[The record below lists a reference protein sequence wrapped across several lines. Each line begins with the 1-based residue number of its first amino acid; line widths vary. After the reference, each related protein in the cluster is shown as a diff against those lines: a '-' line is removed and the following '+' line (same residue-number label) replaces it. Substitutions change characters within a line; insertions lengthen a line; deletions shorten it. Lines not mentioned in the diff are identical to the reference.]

1 MMNECFKKIP
11 KELIE
16 LKQWVCWK
24 KISKKNGKA
33 TKIPVNPYNGKN
45 AKSNDKNTWSDFE
58 TAVNSIEKFGLNGI
72 GFMFDKGYF
81 GVDLDDCTEALK
93 AEFINELQSYTEISQ
108 SGNGIHIICK
118 GKLPAGNRRKSNVEM
133 YDSGRFFVMTGN
145 SIGNFEIKECS
156 EKIKSL
162 HNKYLSE
169 TKKQCYFENKVDE
182 LVSCKLEDREVIQK
196 ASESKS
202 GALFQSLFAGDYE
215 STYGSHS
222 EADLALC
229 NMLAFWTGK
238 DSCQMDRIFRF
249 SGLYRQK
256 WDEKRGDS
264 TYGEITIGNA
274 LNSCRNVY
282 SKGFKKENY
291 IVNEETGEV
300 KYVNSNKNYDLNDTG
315 NAKRVYDAYGE
326 IIRYNVENK
335 CWVLWN
341 GKFWND
347 DVQNKVKFFV
357 EKVAEDIKQE
367 AFEEEDDDKKK
378 ALNKCYNRLMNSS
391 GKEACLKELQHINE
405 IPVCNNDFDK
415 LNNFLNIK
423 SGVINL
429 RTGELLPFK
438 KELMIS
444 KFVDIE
450 LLEGKPVA
458 WLKFLDEIFLGDKE
472 LIHFIK
478 KAVGYTLTG
487 SIKEQCLFICLG
499 EGSNGKSVFLDIVS
513 NLLGQY
519 STTAQ
524 VESIMVNKSYGSG
537 ANTDIARLKGARFV
551 TTSEP
556 NEYSRL
562 NEGLIKQ
569 LTGGDKVTARFLYG
583 REFEFKPEF
592 KLWVATNHKPIIRGT
607 DNGIWR
613 RIMMIPFD
621 ATFSKEQQDKNLE
634 KKLKAELPK
643 ILAWALEGCQEWIE
657 EGLEPPAKIQQ
668 ATSEYK
674 KEMDVLSN
682 FLAENIV
689 EEEGTFLKASLIYRE
704 YLKWAKEN
712 NEYEMSSTKF
722 GKEIS
727 KKYEKIKRS
736 DGIYYKNIKMP
747 LRYGS

>member
-1 MMNECFKKIP
+1 MNDFQKIP
-11 KELIE
+11 KELTQ
-16 LKQWVCWK
+16 LNQWVCWK
-24 KISKKNGKA
+24 KINKKDGKA
-33 TKIPVNPYNGKN
+33 TKIPINPYNGRN
-45 AKSNDKNTWSDFE
+45 AKSNDKRTWSDFI
-58 TAVNSIEKFGLNGI
+58 TAINSVGLFDLDGI
-72 GFMFDKGYF
+72 GFMFDAGYF
-81 GVDLDDCTEALK
+81 GVDLDDCSDSLK
-93 AEFINELQSYTEISQ
+93 TEFINELQSYTEISQ

-118 GKLPAGNRRKSNVEM
+118 GKLPEGNRRRNNVEM

-145 SIGNFEIKECS
+145 SIGDFEITDCT
-156 EKIKSL
+156 EKIKAL
-162 HNKYLSE
+162 HEKYLSD
-169 TKKQCYFENKVDE
+169 KKKESYFEKRVNN
-182 LVSCKLEDREVIQK
+182 LVECKLDDKEVIQK

-202 GALFQSLFAGDYE
+202 GALFQSLFAGEYE
-215 STYGSHS
+215 SIYGSQS

-238 DSCQMDRIFRF
+238 DFVQMDRIFRM
-249 SGLYRQK
+249 SGLYRPK
-256 WDEKRGDS
+256 WDEKRGS
-264 TYGEITIGNA
+264 KKYGEITIENA
-274 LNSCRNVY
+274 ISSCSNVY
-282 SKGFKKENY
+282 SKKFKKEDY
-291 IVNEETGEV
+291 SVDEKTGEV
-300 KYVNSNKNYDLNDTG
+300 KYVSTKKYDLNDTG
-315 NAKRVYDAYGE
+315 NAKRVYDYFGD

-335 CWVLWN
+335 CWVIWN
-341 GKFWND
+341 GVYWKQDN
-347 DVQNKVKFFV
+347 QNKIKFFV
-357 EKVAEDIKQE
+357 EKVAEDIKNE
-367 AFEEEDDDKKK
+367 ALNEEDEKRKKE
-378 ALNKCYNRLMNSS
+378 LNKCYNRLMNSS

-423 SGVINL
+423 NGVINL
-429 RTGELLPFK
+429 RTGELLPHK

-444 KFVDIE
+444 KAIDIE
-450 LLEGKPVA
+450 LVEGKPTA
-458 WLKFLDEIFLGDKE
+458 WIKFLNEIFLGDKE
-472 LIHFIK
+472 LISFIK

-487 SIKEQCLFICLG
+487 STREQCLFICLG
-499 EGSNGKSVFLDIVS
+499 EGSNGKSVFLDVIS
-513 NLLGQY
+513 NLLGEY

-524 VESIMVNKSYGSG
+524 VESIMVNKNYGGG

-583 REFEFKPEF
+583 KEFEFKPEF

-621 ATFSKEQQDKNLE
+621 ATFTKEQQDKNLLN
-634 KKLKAELPK
+634 KLNAELPK
-643 ILAWALEGCQEWIE
+643 ILAWALEGCRQWID
-657 EGLEPPAKIQQ
+657 EGLEAPGKIQK

-682 FLAENIV
+682 FLLENVV
-689 EEEGTFLKASLIYRE
+689 EDEGGSVKASLIYKE
-704 YLKWAKEN
+704 YVKWAKEN

-727 KKYEKIKRS
+727 KKYEKVKKS
-736 DGIYYKNIKMP
+736 DGIYYKHIKMP
-747 LRYGS
+747 VRYN